1 MSISPVTIALV
12 DGKTISQTI
21 ELKPAG
27 LGKAMRIKAVE
38 GGHYILAE
46 GAQGIAPAN
55 ITVKR
60 VGKDLYV
67 TLEGSD
73 PSQPELI
80 IEGFFDTAGQLIGM
94 AADGS
99 YYPYIASDGLQE
111 HMLAFLMDD
120 VSALQMLGSE
130 SLSGFAAGL
139 GTAGSWLTP
148 ALAGLGG
155 VGLLGAGL
163 AIANSGGGGG
173 HKSAAT
179 VDVARHAVLDSV
191 GDNVGDSQGVIRFAG
206 NTDDI
211 NPTFTGTGIPGSTVD
226 IADNDKVIG
235 AAVVGCDGH
244 WVFTPIEPLALGP
257 HEITVF
263 EINPDSTFGP
273 ESPPFQ
279 FFEGPGIPGKPAN
292 TPGGGGI
299 QAVVDNLGTVTGPIA
314 NDGVG
319 STDDTTPT
327 LAGSGIATDETVTVY
342 ANGVPVPGL
351 VIYDLVAGSWT
362 FEPSPALAAGVY
374 SFTVALTNAAGTGP
388 QSDSFIVALDTAPP
402 GTPLNSTDGGG
413 IEAIDDNFGAV
424 TGPIANDGFGSTD
437 DTTPTLHGSGIKAN
451 ETVTVY
457 ADGVEVPGTVIYD
470 RTNGNWTFDPNPAL
484 AAGVYSFT
492 VALTNAAGMGPQS
505 DPHIVTLDTSP
516 PGVPLNT
523 AGGGGIEGIDD
534 NVGPVTGAIAKD
546 GFGYTDDT
554 TPTLHGSGIKAN
566 ESVTVYADGVEVPG
580 TVIYDRANGSWS
592 FDPNPALTTGVYSF
606 TVALTNAAGTGPQS
620 AAQIV
625 TLDTSTPAIP
635 VPGAGGIE
643 QIIDNVEAITGLIPN
658 DGVGLTNDSIP
669 ALTGTGLKAGETVKV
684 YEGGVLLAGTV
695 TYGPA
700 VGSWSFEPTV
710 ALASGAHVLTTSLTN
725 GAGVEGPQSAG
736 QTVTIDLV
744 PSAVTLDAVN
754 NDNQVPSVLITNG
767 GATNDN
773 TPLVSGTG
781 ENGNVITVY
790 ATNSLGV
797 RVALAPV
804 TVVGGVWS
812 VNSAALADGIYTFE
826 AVASDGANHTSAAT
840 TWSIRIDT
848 VNPLAVLPAT
858 MGKDS
863 GTSSTDFLTN
873 DGRTER
879 LIQGTLSAAAVAA
892 GESVQISTDGG
903 TTWVNAIISGTSW
916 SALDPAAHSSN
927 WSILTRV
934 VDLGG
939 NTTTSSRAV
948 TLDTVAPSQPLS
960 FTVSGQNV
968 VVKFSDAAL
977 VAGDLV
983 DVISGTSR
991 FQHTLTQAEVTAQ
1004 SASFSLPVG
1013 MPAPTGVAVVDLAGN
1028 SSSAISFTTAVY
1040 SFDGLFANGTAIPGV
1055 FTFSGPQGGLT
1066 IDSVG
1071 NNASIETSGSF
1082 YGATGQSLNFATLNV
1097 PGTTISGTFAEAKSI
1112 SLVWGASDDPGGY
1125 IEYFGTGGSL
1135 GTQPIPG
1142 NGTFTSLSFT
1152 APEGTFINSFV
1163 VVLPNGEVGA
1173 ALIDTVNLTGIKVS
1187 TAPAQIQTIQPTSDA
1202 EYFGGSNDNTFN
1214 LSNIVYFNGA
1224 NSGIHGNAGMDT
1236 LALTGTNQI
1245 LDLTTLLD
1253 KLHSVESINLTGTG
1267 NNTLK
1272 LSIEDVLEQGG
1283 AGLFDNINSDVQM
1296 LVKGNVGD
1304 VVNLEDQLHN
1314 GTDPGDWVH
1323 AASPVVVA
1331 GVTYEVYHYSTLDAE
1346 LLVQQGVT
1354 TNLV

>member
-1 MSISPVTIALV
+1 M
-12 DGKTISQTI
+12 
-21 ELKPAG
+21 
-27 LGKAMRIKAVE
+27 
-38 GGHYILAE
+38 
-46 GAQGIAPAN
+46 
-55 ITVKR
+55 
-60 VGKDLYV
+60 
-67 TLEGSD
+67 
-73 PSQPELI
+73 
-80 IEGFFDTAGQLIGM
+80 
-94 AADGS
+94 
-99 YYPYIASDGLQE
+99 
-111 HMLAFLMDD
+111 
-120 VSALQMLGSE
+120 
-130 SLSGFAAGL
+130 
-139 GTAGSWLTP
+139 
-148 ALAGLGG
+148 
-155 VGLLGAGL
+155 
-163 AIANSGGGGG
+163 
-173 HKSAAT
+173 
-179 VDVARHAVLDSV
+179 
-191 GDNVGDSQGVIRFAG
+191 
-206 NTDDI
+206 
-211 NPTFTGTGIPGSTVD
+211 
-226 IADNDKVIG
+226 
-235 AAVVGCDGH
+235 
-244 WVFTPIEPLALGP
+244 
-257 HEITVF
+257 
-263 EINPDSTFGP
+263 
-273 ESPPFQ
+273 
-279 FFEGPGIPGKPAN
+279 
-292 TPGGGGI
+292 
-299 QAVVDNLGTVTGPIA
+299 TGPIA

-327 LAGSGIATDETVTVY
+327 LHGSGIKANETVTVY
-342 ANGVPVPGL
+342 ADGVEVPGT
-351 VIYDLVAGSWT
+351 VVYDRTNGSWS
-362 FEPSPALAAGVY
+362 FDPNPALAAGVY
-374 SFTVALTNAAGTGP
+374 SFTVALTNAAGTSA
-388 QSDSFIVALDTAPP
+388 QSAAQIVTLDTSPP
-402 GTPLNSTDGGG
+402 AAPLNTAGGGG
-413 IEAIDDNFGAV
+413 IQDIDDNFGAV
-424 TGPIANDGFGSTD
+424 TGPIANDGVGSTD

-534 NVGPVTGAIAKD
+534 NVGAVTGAIAKD

-1187 TAPAQIQTIQPTSDA
+1187 TAPAQIQTIQPTSNA